1 MTSIPII
8 SYRCRTFL
16 PQQRRNLRCPH
27 AHGLHH
33 VDGVQLADARHVAE
47 GRGQN
52 ECYREFTLCYDVTSC
67 HDRVRSVITVTAYV
81 LRIVAE
87 LVGGPVLAE
96 PLAHGAQPQVVQRP
110 HLVVVL

>member
-1 MTSIPII
+1 M
-8 SYRCRTFL
+8 
-16 PQQRRNLRCPH
+16 
-27 AHGLHH
+27 
-33 VDGVQLADARHVAE
+33 
-47 GRGQN
+47 
-52 ECYREFTLCYDVTSC
+52 
-67 HDRVRSVITVTAYV
+67 TAYV